1 MLVLQK
7 YISTAIPDS
16 TQDSKILLMDLG
28 AYKLQTQVVDLISSN
43 PNYLELRFLKYISLQ
58 GNLGLC
64 QWVMTQ

>member
-16 TQDSKILLMDLG
+16 TQDSKILVVYLG
-28 AYKLQTQVVDLISSN
+28 AYKLQTQVADLISSN
-43 PNYLELRFLKYISLQ
+43 PNYLELRFLKSISLQ

-64 QWVMTQ
+64 Q

>member
-16 TQDSKILLMDLG
+16 TQDSKILVVDLG

-43 PNYLELRFLKYISLQ
+43 PNYLELRFLKSISLQ

-64 QWVMTQ
+64 Q